1 LARANFILAL
11 GAWAA
16 LAGSAAALECP
27 RPQPLAKPGVLAET
41 PGDIA
46 ILSTALVAGHDP
58 QKIREIVDGLRQEH
72 PGVEPAE
79 IMNYLIAAYC
89 PVAAKAAGL
98 TEAQRQT
105 MVDQFVIEARSL
117 VY

>member
-1 LARANFILAL
+1 MRRANFLLAL
-11 GAWAA
+11 SAAVA
-16 LAGSAAALECP
+16 LAGSAVALECP

-41 PGDIA
+41 PADIA
-46 ILSTALVAGHDP
+46 TLSTALAGGHE
-58 QKIREIVDGLRQEH
+58 QEKIHQIVDGLRQEH

-98 TEAQRQT
+98 TEAQKQT
-105 MVDQFVIEARSL
+105 MVDQFVIEARSI
-117 VY
+117 VF

>member
-1 LARANFILAL
+1 MARFFL
-11 GAWAA
+11 GLSAA
-16 LAGSAAALECP
+16 MMLAGSASALGCP
-27 RPQPLAKPGVLAET
+27 KPQPLAKPGVLKET

-46 ILSTALVAGHDP
+46 VLSTALAAGHEKE
-58 QKIREIVDGLRQEH
+58 KIREIADGLRQEH

-79 IMNYLIAAYC
+79 ILNYLIAAYC
-89 PVAAKAAGL
+89 PVAAKASGL

-105 MVDQFVIEARSL
+105 LVDQFVLEAKSI